1 MVGYYYF
8 LIFYLFIHE
17 KQRHRQREKQAP
29 RRDSILGLQDHTPGG
44 RRRQTAEPR
53 GLRVV
58 GYYYPEF
65 SLCIKSV
72 LPWTS
77 ALIQV
82 ILSPW
87 EACKRYHRESWST
100 VNFRCTT
107 DFKDMTDLKEI
118 RDLCNFMYIERFINS
133 DSNVVSF
140 QALKIWMFCYVL
152 FGMTLLSWFS
162 STVNI
167 SKLFI
172 GFMSSKHNHGLKN
185 QSRFVARVFW

>member
-1 MVGYYYF
+1 MEFVSSIKKKLPLYFKSNILFVDVVGYYYF

-82 ILSPW
+82 ILSP
-87 EACKRYHRESWST
+87 
-100 VNFRCTT
+100 
-107 DFKDMTDLKEI
+107 
-118 RDLCNFMYIERFINS
+118 
-133 DSNVVSF
+133 
-140 QALKIWMFCYVL
+140 
-152 FGMTLLSWFS
+152 
-162 STVNI
+162 
-167 SKLFI
+167 
-172 GFMSSKHNHGLKN
+172 
-185 QSRFVARVFW
+185 